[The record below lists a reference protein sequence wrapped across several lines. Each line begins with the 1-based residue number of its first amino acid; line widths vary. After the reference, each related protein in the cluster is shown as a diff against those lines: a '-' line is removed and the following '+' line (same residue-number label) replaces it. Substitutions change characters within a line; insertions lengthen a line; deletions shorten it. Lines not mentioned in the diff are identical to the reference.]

1 MRLLLTI
8 VRIYLLAQGPSLSRA
23 WLGLSWDAF
32 RVHRRGP
39 TIGLQAFAM
48 KERVLLTRNI
58 TNGESWLPAM
68 GKTVQNLDE
77 ISPKKEG
84 ESWRRAI
91 QHANAILDLYNDT
104 QRGLSEDL
112 VMSTLENVVKH
123 STDEPHEMTGALL
136 EDVECL
142 VWRLR
147 DFDLIPSLRV
157 LEALW
162 EMQLF
167 HRNNQAE
174 KASKQVGRQVNLL
187 AHWRE
192 WSSIQRSG
200 YRSALQPPQESYLV
214 DLLRYAAD
222 ENVSMSFTLWELY
235 ESVSQDPKT
244 PCGRIV
250 YSYVLR
256 ILAQSPSSWSVRQ
269 RRVCNDMITRSKLQD
284 PLRPSPD
291 ELRNALEAA
300 AITGRAQDAAWLLR
314 TLGMCPEHSDKLTEE
329 CRTLFLK
336 ALLHSDEPGSLMYM
350 EELILSGKW
359 ENDTPL
365 HWKMLLRKYA
375 QSGKTGCGARAER
388 AFRAME
394 NRNRDTRTDWT
405 PDVQSLYI
413 TVHAYL
419 NEPNRSLLHVLDATR
434 LVKRCMTS
442 YDLYCSESEHPI
454 RIFDTLLAAFN
465 DYARTDPK
473 AVIAAD
479 ELFRYFMVQ
488 HRDGRVR
495 DEEPDRFILGHI
507 LRHWNRQFKK
517 DLLQKGAHKSLEY
530 FRLCRTLFDKNII
543 SSPPD
548 LFNVRQL
555 LGTLARSGE
564 PGFGAVANETL
575 TDALTMESP
584 IHPYALGH
592 MYWCVIK
599 SYCNEYKVEEAMA
612 ILNEWE
618 SAFSA
623 NPSAI
628 RLTGAPYQTIINTLT
643 IRQEAH
649 DPEIA
654 LQVVYR
660 LEKQYLNG
668 NNRVRLRSKLYKEA
682 LQCCQGHTTE
692 ERIHQSFRRM
702 NFTTLS

>member
-1 MRLLLTI
+1 
-8 VRIYLLAQGPSLSRA
+8 
-23 WLGLSWDAF
+23 
-32 RVHRRGP
+32 
-39 TIGLQAFAM
+39 
-48 KERVLLTRNI
+48 
-58 TNGESWLPAM
+58 M
-68 GKTVQNLDE
+68 GKALQNLDGLA
-77 ISPKKEG
+77 PKKDG

-112 VMSTLENVVKH
+112 VMSTLENVVQH
-123 STDEPHEMTGALL
+123 STDKPHEVTGALL

-157 LEALW
+157 LEAVW
-162 EMQLF
+162 AMQLF
-167 HRNNQAE
+167 HRNNRAE

-187 AHWRE
+187 SHWRE
-192 WSSIQRSG
+192 WSSIKRVG
-200 YRSALQPPQESYLV
+200 YRRGLQPPRESYLV

-235 ESVSQDPKT
+235 QSVSQDPKT
-244 PCGRIV
+244 PCGRII
-250 YSYVLR
+250 YSYVLK

-269 RRVCNDMITRSKLQD
+269 RRVCNEMITRSKLID
-284 PLRPSPD
+284 PLWPSPD
-291 ELRNALEAA
+291 EVRIALEAA
-300 AITGRAQDAAWLLR
+300 AAAGRAQDAAWLLR
-314 TLGMCPEHSDKLTEE
+314 TLKMCPDHSDELEHE

-336 ALLHSDEPGSLMYM
+336 ALFYTDEPGSLMYM
-350 EELILSGKW
+350 EELFLSEKW
-359 ENDTPL
+359 ENDTSD
-365 HWKMLLRKYA
+365 HWKLLLQKYT
-375 QSGKTGCGARAER
+375 QSNEVGVGARAEGV
-388 AFRAME
+388 FQAME
-394 NRNRDTRTDWT
+394 NRHRDKCSDWM
-405 PDVQSLYI
+405 PDLQSLYH
-413 TVHAYL
+413 VVQAYL
-419 NEPNRSLLHVLDATR
+419 NEPQRSLLHVLDATR
-434 LVKRCMTS
+434 LVKRCVTS
-442 YDLYCSESEHPI
+442 YDLYRADNESPI
-454 RIFDTLLAAFN
+454 RIFDTLLAAYD
-465 DYARTDPK
+465 DYARTDTR
-473 AVIAAD
+473 AVKAAD
-479 ELFRYFMVQ
+479 ELFRFFMVQ
-488 HRDGRVR
+488 HRNGRVR

-530 FRLCRTLFDKNII
+530 FRLFRTLFDKNII

-575 TDALTMESP
+575 AEALTMESP

-599 SYCNEYKVEEAMA
+599 SYCNEDKVEEALA

-618 SAFSA
+618 SAFAA

-628 RLTGAPYQTIINTLT
+628 RLTGAPYQTIINTLAT
-643 IRQEAH
+643 RKKAY

-654 LQVVYR
+654 LKVVYR

-668 NNRVRLRSKLYKEA
+668 NHHVRLRSKLYKEA
-682 LQCCQGHTTE
+682 LQCCQGDATE
-692 ERIHQSFRRM
+692 ESVHQSFRRM
-702 NFTTLS
+702 NFTSLEEP